1 MIGVDVGKDTLAS
14 RLKTDFA
21 DEAGF
26 CHFPMEPDRGYDEQY
41 FTGLTA
47 EKRNIRTISGRI
59 IINWVKKYEG
69 IRNEPFDIRNYA
81 SAALEILNPNLD
93 ALHRRLNEEG
103 GEKKPAPPKVKKKKS
118 KGINVYEV

>member
-1 MIGVDVGKDTLAS
+1 MIGVDVGKDTMAS

-47 EKRNIRTISGRI
+47 EKRNIRTVSGRI

-69 IRNEPFDIRNYA
+69 IRNEPWDLKIYGL
-81 SAALEILNPNLD
+81 AALKILNPNLS
-93 ALHRRLNEEG
+93 ALHRRMNEEG
-103 GEKKPAPPKVKKKKS
+103 ATNTPPPKRTKKIS
-118 KGINVYEV
+118 KGISVY